1 MARDHFDLDSV
12 RKNWDRAVVPERAP
26 LPPKFAEVRTPR
38 DPFAA
43 ARALLARVRARA
55 LGDLAANAVALTPF
69 LNRAA
74 DLLERMEAAPSE
86 GRAPLAQEFLKTLED
101 LEDLFEVFA
110 GIGR

>member
-12 RKNWDRAVVPERAP
+12 RKNWDRATVPERAP
-26 LPPKFAEVRTPR
+26 LPAKLAEVRAPR

-43 ARALLARVRARA
+43 ARALLTRVRARA
-55 LGDLAANAVALTPF
+55 LDDLAPNTEAIAPF

-74 DLLERMEAAPSE
+74 DLLARMEAAPRE